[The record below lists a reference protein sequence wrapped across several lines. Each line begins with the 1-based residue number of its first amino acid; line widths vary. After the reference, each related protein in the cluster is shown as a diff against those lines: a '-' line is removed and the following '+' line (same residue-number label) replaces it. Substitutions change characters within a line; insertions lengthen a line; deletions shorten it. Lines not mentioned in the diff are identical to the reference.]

1 MKLKQ
6 ALPALKPRNI
16 FAVLARRRHAGRH
29 RAKPASRQRPRDEIE
44 EWLHSIRSAGM

>member
-16 FAVLARRRHAGRH
+16 FAVLVRRRRAGRH
-29 RAKPASRQRPRDEIE
+29 LAKSPRWPRPKDEVD